1 MLFGSGAI
9 REEISKQGNII
20 TKQLNNIKDD
30 IPYQSELEKEYNKLL
45 DSNTKLKKQI
55 GVLENSLLSLQETN
69 EKLMEYIENIEEVKQ
84 SGGIKTEF
92 YNGNN
97 FNNYKPVRYEI
108 KEIPAIKICKRVDK
122 EVE

>member
-9 REEISKQGNII
+9 REEIREQGNII
-20 TKQLNNIKDD
+20 TKQLNNIKDY

-45 DSNTKLKKQI
+45 DSNTKLKEQI
-55 GVLENSLLSLQETN
+55 KALKNSLLAIQETN
-69 EKLMEYIENIEEVKQ
+69 EKLIEYIENIEEVKQ
-84 SGGIKTEF
+84 SGGIKAEF
-92 YNGNN
+92 HNVMD
-97 FNNYKPVRYEI
+97 FNNYKEVRYEI